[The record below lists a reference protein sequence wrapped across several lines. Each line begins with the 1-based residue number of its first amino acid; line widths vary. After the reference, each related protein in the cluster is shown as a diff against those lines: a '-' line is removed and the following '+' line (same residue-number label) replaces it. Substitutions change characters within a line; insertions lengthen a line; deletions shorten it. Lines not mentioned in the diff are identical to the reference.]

1 MRTRSASSR
10 IFAGLARIMGL
21 DAATPQGV
29 QGCRGSRA
37 RRLRRAASARA
48 RAAPPAEP
56 PTSGEALAKLL
67 DEAARPRPAPG
78 ASTAANAAVGRQRRV
93 LSEADAAWEDFD
105 AKARVLAERLR

>member
-1 MRTRSASSR
+1 M
-10 IFAGLARIMGL
+10 
-21 DAATPQGV
+21 PGV
-29 QGCRGSRA
+29 PRQA
-37 RRLRRAASARA
+37 PAPRRQRPRPRRAASARA

-105 AKARVLAERLR
+105 AKARVLAERLRSKKGIDSAV